1 MRVNTLILT
10 LLFSLV
16 LLFSF
21 FIFKL
26 NNQVVSI
33 DLLFI
38 EKEISLGKIIL
49 LSVLVGFFITVFFE
63 LLYSF
68 LKRKKE
74 VNK

>member
-49 LSVLVGFFITVFFE
+49 SSVLVGFFITVFFE

>member
-16 LLFSF
+16 LLFCF

-38 EKEISLGKIIL
+38 EIEISLGKIIL
-49 LSVLVGFFITVFFE
+49 SSVLVGFFITVFFE

>member
-38 EKEISLGKIIL
+38 EIEISLGKIIL
-49 LSVLVGFFITVFFE
+49 SSVLVGFFITVFFII
-63 LLYSF
+63 
-68 LKRKKE
+68 
-74 VNK
+74 

>member
-1 MRVNTLILT
+1 MRINTLILT

-21 FIFKL
+21 FVFKL
-26 NNQVVSI
+26 NNQVISI

-38 EKEISLGKIIL
+38 EIEMPLGKIIL
-49 LSVLVGFFITVFFE
+49 SSVLIGIFITVFFE

-68 LKRKKE
+68 LKKRL
-74 VNK
+74 NK

>member
-1 MRVNTLILT
+1 MRINTLILT

-21 FIFKL
+21 FVFKL
-26 NNQVVSI
+26 NNQIISI

-38 EKEISLGKIIL
+38 EIEMSLGKIIL
-49 LSVLVGFFITVFFE
+49 SSVLFGFFITVFFE

-68 LKRKKE
+68 LKKRL
-74 VNK
+74 NK

>member
-49 LSVLVGFFITVFFE
+49 SSVLVGFFITVFFE

-74 VNK
+74 KKK